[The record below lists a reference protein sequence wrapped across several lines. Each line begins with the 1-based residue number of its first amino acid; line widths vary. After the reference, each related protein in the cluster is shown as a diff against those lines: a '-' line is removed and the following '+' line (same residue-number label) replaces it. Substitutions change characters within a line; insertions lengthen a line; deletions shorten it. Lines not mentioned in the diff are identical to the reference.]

1 MPPAETRSAKAD
13 EPAAQGSSQEIQST
27 NDSLAES
34 AQAITLAEPNGLL
47 GSPVG
52 GDHNGD
58 RAIQLMHVLT
68 AACKLA
74 SLMRAKVVSSAA
86 ESAQRL
92 FSRAI
97 HFLLPDVM
105 NGLALH
111 APQVGHADD
120 SQEVERLCI
129 SVVQVIMPGFGQ
141 TVKIIKQMTDGD
153 LRAHELSKL
162 NQSVTHEEC
171 CLSTLQMLLISGHQQ
186 HRMIAANEMS
196 FCFVNA
202 CPNHACHASSLV
214 FVSVHPDCAGH
225 AQVAADLVTNFC
237 ALHNHCLTLPMLH
250 KFDIPHKAP

>member
-1 MPPAETRSAKAD
+1 MRLQYHLCQRMPPAETRSAKAD

-186 HRMIAANEMS
+186 HRMIAANEMFRLGAHIS
-196 FCFVNA
+196 ICHFV
-202 CPNHACHASSLV
+202 L
-214 FVSVHPDCAGH
+214 
-225 AQVAADLVTNFC
+225 
-237 ALHNHCLTLPMLH
+237 
-250 KFDIPHKAP
+250 